1 MSFANA
7 LQKAVNKVAKVKGMG
22 VNVVF
27 RRVTPGA
34 YNTSTGVVTNS
45 TTDETVKGIFQ
56 SISDQEV
63 NDLVQSNDRKCLIS
77 AASVSNVPT
86 TKDQVVYGGIVYQ
99 IISVETVAQAGVD
112 LSYDLVLRA

>member
-7 LQKAVNKVAKVKGMG
+7 LQKAVNKATKVKGMG

-27 RRVTPGA
+27 RRVTPSA

-56 SISDQEV
+56 SISDREV

-99 IISVETVAQAGVD
+99 IISVETVAQAGID
-112 LSYDLVLRA
+112 LSYELFLRA

>member
-1 MSFANA
+1 
-7 LQKAVNKVAKVKGMG
+7 
-22 VNVVF
+22 
-27 RRVTPGA
+27 
-34 YNTSTGVVTNS
+34 
-45 TTDETVKGIFQ
+45 
-56 SISDQEV
+56 
-63 NDLVQSNDRKCLIS
+63 VQSNDRKCLIS

>member
-7 LQKAVNKVAKVKGMG
+7 LQKAVDKVAKVKGMG

-27 RRVTPGA
+27 RRVTPGS

-56 SISDQEV
+56 SISDREV
-63 NDLVQSNDRKCLIS
+63 NDRKCLIS
-77 AASVSNVPT
+77 AAAVSNVPT
-86 TKDQVVYGGIVYQ
+86 TKDQVVYDGIIYQ
-99 IISVETVAQAGVD
+99 IISVETVAQAGID